1 MYFLKSSTKP
11 RSKIQLKKEIW
22 EYLILE
28 VPRHSLCREFFIKR
42 VQAIRNMWGHN
53 VSTPKKQLEIWV
65 YFNCKILILI
75 LNFSLDLG
83 SNSQS
88 AFFSPPMWPL
98 SSYFDNIS
106 LVWICHLF
114 YALLLYFFDLF
125 VLLIKMQLKSII
137 NNI

>member
-11 RSKIQLKKEIW
+11 RSKIQIKKEIW
-22 EYLILE
+22 VYLILE

-42 VQAIRNMWGHN
+42 VQATWSRLWGHI

-88 AFFSPPMWPL
+88 AFFSPPMWTL
-98 SSYFDNIS
+98 SSYFDTTY
-106 LVWICHLF
+106 HLCDCVIYFMPYCFIFIFF
-114 YALLLYFFDLF
+114 Y
-125 VLLIKMQLKSII
+125 VI
-137 NNI
+137 N